1 MSAHDDD
8 TMLNATRVGDLP
20 PPPTFSNSEQQP
32 PPVSGGTYSDILKSM
47 EVSKHQQSMSMPASI
62 QMQQSHPPLSLNQMM
77 PPGQQENPMQSLHT
91 QSTVYN
97 GTMPQSA
104 PIGSFIPPPSND
116 DVNQGPLVNTLLPDP
131 MFFAPAPVV
140 KPKRRRHHAPPP
152 PAKRAYPVVPK
163 LPMFDINKLKP
174 AILVAAIVFALLS
187 WGAPMV
193 AKKLDWTVDVVTG
206 KFTSSGLVVISMLTG
221 GIYLGVSELMKRYQG
236 LTTA

>member
-20 PPPTFSNSEQQP
+20 PPSSSTFSNSEQT
-32 PPVSGGTYSDILKSM
+32 PVSGGTYSDILKSM

-62 QMQQSHPPLSLNQMM
+62 QMQQSHPPLSLNQQ
-77 PPGQQENPMQSLHT
+77 PGQQENPMQSLHT

-104 PIGSFIPPPSND
+104 PIGSFMPPPSNDD

-140 KPKRRRHHAPPP
+140 KPKRRRHHRVSAPPP
-152 PAKRAYPVVPK
+152 VKRAYPAPK

-236 LTTA
+236 LN